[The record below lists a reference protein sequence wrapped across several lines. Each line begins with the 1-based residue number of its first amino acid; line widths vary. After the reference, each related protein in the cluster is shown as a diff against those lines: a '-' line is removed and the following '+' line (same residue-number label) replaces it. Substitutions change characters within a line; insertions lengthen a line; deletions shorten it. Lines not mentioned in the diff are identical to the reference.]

1 MVGDERVLQ
10 SNPVRDTADARSLK
24 ALRGELRKRGVQDN
38 GPRFLRTLLLGPPQ
52 FCWAPLSRRIL
63 AGNCTLHH
71 MASRIAIALPERTF
85 AGGMADGGVRCS
97 FRLPVLYAHAVSAT
111 VKTVRKYN

>member
-1 MVGDERVLQ
+1 MLQ
-10 SNPVRDTADARSLK
+10 SNPVRDPADARSLK

-63 AGNCTLHH
+63 ARNCTLHH
-71 MASRIAIALPERTF
+71 MASRMAIALSERTF
-85 AGGMADGGVRCS
+85 AGGAWQDGGVRCG
-97 FRLPVLYAHAVSAT
+97 FRLPVLNTHAVSVT
-111 VKTVRKYN
+111 V